1 MKVKNHKEFAFTD
14 YNQYPQKEHIFEL
27 GEVVINKYNE
37 VGVIIQLHEDLDYRT
52 DMFGNCSESEIRLA
66 TLDEIK
72 NYRFDILIMLMNEE
86 IK

>member
-1 MKVKNHKEFAFTD
+1 MKVQNYKEFACFD

-27 GEVVINKYNE
+27 GEVVINEENE